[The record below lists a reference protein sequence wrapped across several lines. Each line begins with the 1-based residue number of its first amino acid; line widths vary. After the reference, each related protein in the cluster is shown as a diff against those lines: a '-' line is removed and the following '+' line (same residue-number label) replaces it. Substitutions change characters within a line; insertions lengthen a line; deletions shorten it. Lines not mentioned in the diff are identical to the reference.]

1 MLLLVAPNPVP
12 EPLPNPPVLAPK
24 AVVVE
29 LLPKRLGADEV
40 LVLPNAGLFWPK
52 RDAVVLL
59 VEPKPPVVE

>member
-12 EPLPNPPVLAPK
+12 ELLPNPPVLAPK
-24 AVVVE
+24 PVVVE

-40 LVLPNAGLFWPK
+40 LVLPKVGLFWPK
-52 RDAVVLL
+52 RDVVLL